1 MQIVP
6 QYIDV
11 EDKIVGPL
19 TWKHLGW
26 MFGGG
31 GIVVVAFLMLDK
43 MTFFIVA
50 IPVILFTAALAFYK
64 PNGVPFVEFLGYGFT
79 FIFRPKTYTW
89 QREATPQKVK
99 KNTNPAKIETSSKEK
114 ELTVD
119 DITAIAQTLDSRGE
133 ERNKRMQELIKEN
146 MNNTNKK

>member
-31 GIVVVAFLMLDK
+31 GLALVAFMMLDT

-50 IPVILFTAALAFYK
+50 VPIILLTIALAFYK
-64 PNGVPFVEFLGYGFT
+64 PNGVPFVEFIGYGFT
-79 FIFRPKTYTW
+79 FFFRPKTYTW
-89 QREATPQKVK
+89 QREITNEKVQKNKEPVK
-99 KNTNPAKIETSSKEK
+99 VETSSKEK

-119 DITAIAQTLDSRGE
+119 DIAALAQTLDSGGVQ
-133 ERNKRMQELIKEN
+133 RNKRMQELIKEN
-146 MNNTNKK
+146 VDNTNKK